1 VSSSVHRD
9 LALAIWAPPSP
20 NTTWA
25 SSLPVGETLG
35 TQIAAARGL
44 RFRAVATL
52 DWYGCATF
60 RLRSAGLT
68 IFLDA
73 YIDRAPGA
81 PGTGLTADDIDECD
95 WIVVGHSHFDHLAG
109 AERIMART
117 GATLIGSYE
126 SVRLMEAAGVPSD
139 RMVCV
144 AGGERVR
151 LAPDVTVS
159 VLPSQH
165 SCVWSHT
172 QMAQSGEVCI
182 GDLGVTWQEQQ
193 ERMAALLHHLSTAL
207 TPDAIQHLVASSV
220 GQSPRGDGGALL
232 YLFDTPEGSL
242 LFQDTSGHWSGILDG
257 LHLDVAILAA
267 AGRGNI
273 DGEPI
278 QGSLADFVGRQVRA
292 LRPAR
297 LILSHH
303 DDWLPG
309 FSVPTDMAPLR
320 AAIAAASPTTEL
332 LEPGYL
338 AGTHL
343 FAVS

>member
-1 VSSSVHRD
+1 M
-9 LALAIWAPPSP
+9 AM
-20 NTTWA
+20 
-25 SSLPVGETLG
+25 
-35 TQIAAARGL
+35 
-44 RFRAVATL
+44 L

-60 RLRSAGLT
+60 RLRTAGLT

-81 PGTGLTADDIDECD
+81 PGTGLTADDIDACD
-95 WIVVGHSHFDHLAG
+95 WIVIGHSHFDHLAG

-117 GATLIGSYE
+117 DATLIGSYE
-126 SVRLMEAAGVPSD
+126 TVRLMETAGVPVE
-139 RMVCV
+139 RMICV

-151 LAPDVTVS
+151 LSPDVTVS

-172 QMAQSGEVCI
+172 KMSQSDDVCI

-193 ERMAALLHHLSTAL
+193 ERMAALRHHLGTAL
-207 TPDAIQHLVASSV
+207 TPEAVQHIVASAV
-220 GQSPRGDGGALL
+220 GQSDRGDGGALL

-242 LFQDTSGHWSGILDG
+242 LFQDTSGHWSGILDD
-257 LHLDVAILAA
+257 LHPDVAILAA

-278 QGSLADFVGRQVRA
+278 QGSLADFVGRQVA
-292 LRPAR
+292 AMRPRR
-297 LILSHH
+297 LIFSHH

-309 FSVPTDMAPLR
+309 FSVPTEMAPLR
-320 AAIAAASPTTEL
+320 AAVADASPATEL

-338 AGTHL
+338 AGTEL
-343 FAVS
+343 FAGLAARTG